1 MRERNAG
8 KALLPLVQ
16 LLPAAALGAAVL
28 LTLPHTVPVLAEVP
42 ERLVPAAEAASEAA
56 PAEVEEVVMPKLPYP
71 DGVYTGSSRGYG
83 GTVKV
88 EVTMENGTI
97 TDLQI
102 IDASHETSSFL
113 KRARRLVNI
122 VLDEQTW
129 EVDAVSEATY
139 TSRGILGAV
148 KNALTGE
155 AVNNPLP
162 PQPKPAEPLV
172 VEGFTQPSAYRDG
185 VYTAS
190 AEGFGGPITVQ
201 VTILNNKIDSITI
214 VSAEGETSS
223 YFTKARHVISTIL
236 DEQTPEVDAISG
248 ATYSSTGILNAVKST
263 LASAATEQP
272 EESTE
277 TPVEETPAPDTS
289 EADSAVSDAP
299 QPTIEV
305 VQVEEKKTI
314 FQRAKTLWK
323 SFFTEEDAAS
333 SAEEAAPESA
343 VTEPEAASDALPDS
357 TAEAL
362 PPETPGS
369 QPDSTEETTE

>member
-102 IDASHETSSFL
+102 LDASHETSSFL

-162 PQPKPAEPLV
+162 PQPKPTEPLV

-201 VTILNNKIDSITI
+201 VTILNDKIDYITI

-248 ATYSSTGILNAVKST
+248 ATYSSTGILNAVKSA

-277 TPVEETPAPDTS
+277 TPVKETPAPDTS
-289 EADSAVSDAP
+289 EADSTVSDAP
-299 QPTIEV
+299 QPTVEV

-323 SFFTEEDAAS
+323 SFFT
-333 SAEEAAPESA
+333 EEAAPESA

-362 PPETPGS
+362 PPETPES

>member
-56 PAEVEEVVMPKLPYP
+56 PAEVEEVVMPKLLYP

-88 EVTMENGTI
+88 EVTMENGAI

-201 VTILNNKIDSITI
+201 VTILNDKIDSITI

-248 ATYSSTGILNAVKST
+248 ATYSSTGILNAVKSA

-277 TPVEETPAPDTS
+277 TPVEETPALNTS
-289 EADSAVSDAP
+289 EADSTVSDAP
-299 QPTIEV
+299 QPIVEV

-323 SFFTEEDAAS
+323 SFFT
-333 SAEEAAPESA
+333 EEAAPESA

>member
-88 EVTMENGTI
+88 QVTMENGTI

-102 IDASHETSSFL
+102 LDVSHETSSFL

-201 VTILNNKIDSITI
+201 VTILNDKIDSITI

-248 ATYSSTGILNAVKST
+248 ATYSSTGILNAVKSA

-277 TPVEETPAPDTS
+277 APVEETPAPDTS

-323 SFFTEEDAAS
+323 SFFTE
-333 SAEEAAPESA
+333 
-343 VTEPEAASDALPDS
+343 
-357 TAEAL
+357 
-362 PPETPGS
+362 
-369 QPDSTEETTE
+369 

>member
-42 ERLVPAAEAASEAA
+42 ERLVPTAEAASEAA

-88 EVTMENGTI
+88 EVTIENGTI

-102 IDASHETSSFL
+102 IDASHETLSFL

-201 VTILNNKIDSITI
+201 VTILNDKIDSITI

-236 DEQTPEVDAISG
+236 DEQTPEADAISG
-248 ATYSSTGILNAVKST
+248 ATYSSTGILNAVKSA

-277 TPVEETPAPDTS
+277 TPVEETPALNTS
-289 EADSAVSDAP
+289 EADSTVSDAP
-299 QPTIEV
+299 QPIVEV

-323 SFFTEEDAAS
+323 SFFT
-333 SAEEAAPESA
+333 EEAAPESA

>member
-42 ERLVPAAEAASEAA
+42 ERLVPAAEAASAAA

-88 EVTMENGTI
+88 QVTMENGTI

-102 IDASHETSSFL
+102 LDASHETSAFL

-201 VTILNNKIDSITI
+201 VTILNDKIDSITI

-248 ATYSSTGILNAVKST
+248 ATYSSTGILNAVKSA
-263 LASAATEQP
+263 LASAATEQL

-277 TPVEETPAPDTS
+277 TPVKETPAPDTS

-305 VQVEEKKTI
+305 VQIEGKKTI

-323 SFFTEEDAAS
+323 SFFTEE
-333 SAEEAAPESA
+333 AAPESA
-343 VTEPEAASDALPDS
+343 VTEPEVASDALPGS

-369 QPDSTEETTE
+369 QPDSTEETT

>member
-8 KALLPLVQ
+8 KSLLPLVQ

-42 ERLVPAAEAASEAA
+42 ERLVSAAEAASEAA

-102 IDASHETSSFL
+102 LDASHETSAFL

-172 VEGFTQPSAYRDG
+172 VEGFTQPSAYHDG

-201 VTILNNKIDSITI
+201 VTILNDKIDSITI

-248 ATYSSTGILNAVKST
+248 ATYSSTGILNAVKSA

-323 SFFTEEDAAS
+323 SFFS
-333 SAEEAAPESA
+333 EEAAPESA
-343 VTEPEAASDALPDS
+343 VTEPEAASDALLDS

>member
-102 IDASHETSSFL
+102 LDASHETPSFL

-122 VLDEQTW
+122 ILDEQTW

-201 VTILNNKIDSITI
+201 VTILNDKIDSITI

-248 ATYSSTGILNAVKST
+248 ATYSSTGILNAVKSA

-277 TPVEETPAPDTS
+277 APVEETPAPDTS

-323 SFFTEEDAAS
+323 SFLT
-333 SAEEAAPESA
+333 EEAAPESA
-343 VTEPEAASDALPDS
+343 VTESEAASDALPDS